1 MQPQQRQ
8 IATYELGWNHLT
20 NQPLVALQLQG
31 GGNVQLQVNSAEE
44 LNVLIAIL
52 GRSPVFIRQDGLVFT
67 GPISA

>member
-20 NQPLVALQLQG
+20 NQPFVALQLQG
-31 GGNVQLQVNSAEE
+31 GGNVQLQVNTADE
-44 LNVLIAIL
+44 LNVLIAVL